1 MTKDK
6 KMTFPLVVEPFQE
19 DYSGHLSWSNLGNF
33 TLRIASLHAEAHGF
47 GISYMMSHRRGWV
60 LSRLA
65 IDLKERPKSLQHYSI
80 STWVSRIFRQFTERN
95 FEYRDADNSVI
106 GHGISTWALIDYDTR
121 QPVNLENL
129 PDGGFQHAVLP
140 EVPPIAAYSRIRVK
154 EPSTTLHHH
163 CGMTD
168 LDLNGHVNSIRYI
181 DWVLDTLPLEWHKAH
196 AVHRIEAAFG
206 LEGYA
211 GDDVDITVEAVG
223 DNAYASEIK
232 RQSDG
237 ATLVKVMLFYR

>member
-1 MTKDK
+1 MKSK

-65 IDLKERPKSLQHYSI
+65 IEFQERPRSLQHYSI
-80 STWVSRIFRQFTERN
+80 ATWVSRIFRQFTERN
-95 FEYRDADNSVI
+95 FEFRDDDGCII
-106 GHGISTWALIDYDTR
+106 GHGISTWALIDYETR

-129 PDGGFQHAVLP
+129 PNGGFQDAVLS
-140 EVPPIAAYSRIRVK
+140 EVPPIAPYSRIRVK
-154 EPSTTLHHH
+154 EPSVSLHHH

-168 LDLNGHVNSIRYI
+168 LDINGHVNSIRYI
-181 DWVLDTLPLEWHKAH
+181 DWVLDAFPLEWHKAH
-196 AVHRIEAAFG
+196 TVHRIEAAFG

-211 GDDVDITVEAVG
+211 GDEVDIIVEAVG
-223 DNAYASEIK
+223 ENAYAAEIK

-237 ATLVKVMLFYR
+237 ATLVKVMLYYH

>member
-1 MTKDK
+1 MKSK

-65 IDLKERPKSLQHYSI
+65 IELQERPRSLQHYSI
-80 STWVSRIFRQFTERN
+80 ATWVSRIFRQFTERN
-95 FEYRDADNSVI
+95 FEFRDADGCII
-106 GHGISTWALIDYDTR
+106 GHGISTWALIDYETR

-129 PDGGFQHAVLP
+129 PNGGFQDAVLP
-140 EVPPIAAYSRIRVK
+140 EVPPIAPYSRIRVK
-154 EPSTTLHHH
+154 EPSVSLHHH

-168 LDLNGHVNSIRYI
+168 LDINGHVNSIR
-181 DWVLDTLPLEWHKAH
+181 
-196 AVHRIEAAFG
+196 
-206 LEGYA
+206 
-211 GDDVDITVEAVG
+211 
-223 DNAYASEIK
+223 
-232 RQSDG
+232 
-237 ATLVKVMLFYR
+237 

>member
-1 MTKDK
+1 MKSK

-65 IDLKERPKSLQHYSI
+65 IELQERPRSLQHYSI
-80 STWVSRIFRQFTERN
+80 ATWVSRIFRQFTERN
-95 FEYRDADNSVI
+95 FEFRDADGCII
-106 GHGISTWALIDYDTR
+106 GHGISTWALIDYETR

-129 PDGGFQHAVLP
+129 PNGGFQDAVLS
-140 EVPPIAAYSRIRVK
+140 EVPPIAPYSRIRVK
-154 EPSTTLHHH
+154 EPSVSLHHH

-168 LDLNGHVNSIRYI
+168 LDINGHVNSIRYI
-181 DWVLDTLPLEWHKAH
+181 DWVLDAFPLEWHKAH

-211 GDDVDITVEAVG
+211 GDEVDIIVETVGE
-223 DNAYASEIK
+223 NAYAAEIK

-237 ATLVKVMLFYR
+237 ATLVKVMLYYH